1 MNGIRTSADPLN
13 REPRSRQ
20 ATHVDTILMS
30 PALEKVL
37 VSPEFVN
44 PEKLSD
50 VFKVAKEQVIV
61 ERSQEPMITAL
72 KGWSD
77 DVF

>member
-1 MNGIRTSADPLN
+1 
-13 REPRSRQ
+13 
-20 ATHVDTILMS
+20 MS

-50 VFKVAKEQVIV
+50 VFKVDKEQVIV